1 MIKMLKIQTAYKQRL
16 TTICLFL
23 LALFFLSFS
32 NHINAEDADLS
43 LPDGYV
49 LTTFITGANRG
60 IGFEFTKQYLEKG
73 WRVIA
78 TCRKTETAE
87 DLRLLQKEYPERL
100 IIDQLD
106 VRDHKRIDALAIKY
120 KNIPIDV
127 LLNNAGISGG
137 TSNQVFGRFN
147 YDAYNTVLETNTI
160 APLKIAEAFY
170 PNVRDSQQK
179 KIIAVSSSEGSIDNV
194 FKRGGRLFF
203 YRSSKSALNMLMVN
217 LAYMLKGRGIA
228 VGLVNPGATGTDF
241 MSGLPAFFPL
251 RKTEDAVEDMIRNID
266 SITIENTGAYL
277 NYNGK
282 TIPW

>member
-1 MIKMLKIQTAYKQRL
+1 MINMLKIQTTYKQRL
-16 TTICLFL
+16 ITICLFL
-23 LALFFLSFS
+23 LGLFILNYS
-32 NHINAEDADLS
+32 NHINAEDGDLS

-87 DLRLLQKEYPERL
+87 DLKLLQKEYPDRL

-137 TSNQVFGRFN
+137 TSNQIFGRFN

-170 PNVRDSQQK
+170 PNVRDSQQLL
-179 KIIAVSSSEGSIDNV
+179 IIPVSCCERDNDNV
-194 FKRGGRLFF
+194 F
-203 YRSSKSALNMLMVN
+203 
-217 LAYMLKGRGIA
+217 
-228 VGLVNPGATGTDF
+228 
-241 MSGLPAFFPL
+241 
-251 RKTEDAVEDMIRNID
+251 
-266 SITIENTGAYL
+266 
-277 NYNGK
+277 
-282 TIPW
+282 